1 MKEFLKFDVEISL
14 RGQDF
19 TVLLF
24 FNRTEGEK
32 K

>member
-1 MKEFLKFDVEISL
+1 MKEFLKFKFL
-14 RGQDF
+14 KRGQDF
-19 TVLLF
+19 TVLPF